1 MILITGLT
9 GTSGS
14 AFYEVLIRENYEER
28 IRVFLRSTSD
38 TSLFSN
44 SPLDLELCTG
54 DLDDIESLHRAMDGC
69 DTVFHIAAKGKIR
82 NIATA
87 VSLSPSVKNL
97 ILVSSTIIYSKYYT
111 NSSLHSD
118 EAFVRKILSSKN
130 IRYVFIRPTMI
141 FGTPGDQNISVFI
154 RWFEKYSLFPIVKNG
169 SANISPISRLDIAE
183 AYWKILSNF
192 NQLKCNEYI
201 ISGKEPMSLLEMFQI
216 ITTLQRKRI
225 RFINIP
231 MPIAKTAVNIV
242 YYLSRR
248 KIDYRE
254 KLDRLTED
262 RAFPHDIFANE
273 LGFDPPSFSV
283 RVAPLIE
290 EIRQQERIHSA
301 K

>member
-14 AFYEVLIRENYEER
+14 AFYEVLIREKYEER

-192 NQLKCNEYI
+192 NQLKYNEYI

-262 RAFPHDIFANE
+262 RAFPHDIFANK